1 VRRSRVSERTVRRLL
16 AALVVIV
23 SLLTACGGS
32 TEPARLDGAV
42 AEPPLFV
49 GDRQLPEASS
59 GAPFVFRAPP
69 GGLLAVYFGYTQC
82 PDLCPTTMAD
92 LKVALAELTA
102 AEAARVTVA
111 LVTVD
116 PERDTPELLT
126 AYVTGFFGDRAGRAV
141 RTTDTGELTQVEQ
154 AFLAS
159 SSITRDRDEVT
170 VAHSAT
176 TSIVDERGTVV
187 VQWPFGTSAKSMAHD
202 LRILL
207 DRADAPG

>member
-1 VRRSRVSERTVRRLL
+1 
-16 AALVVIV
+16 
-23 SLLTACGGS
+23 
-32 TEPARLDGAV
+32 
-42 AEPPLFV
+42 
-49 GDRQLPEASS
+49 
-59 GAPFVFRAPP
+59 VFRAPP

-102 AEAARVTVA
+102 SEAARVTVA

-126 AYVTGFFGDRAGRAV
+126 AYITGFFGDRAGRAV
-141 RTTDTGELTQVEQ
+141 RTTDAAELADVEE

-159 SSITRDRDEVT
+159 SSVTRDQGEVT

-176 TSIVDERGTVV
+176 TSIVDERGTVL
-187 VQWPFGTSAKSMAHD
+187 VQWTFGTSARSMAHD

-207 DRADAPG
+207 DRAGQADER